1 MIQSKQKRTYL
12 PENLKISWENLKP
25 IFEDLLQ
32 KDIRSVEDLERWLKQ
47 RSELEAVLQ
56 EDYAWRYIHMTRHT
70 ANEDYKNAFEYFT
83 VEIEPKL
90 SDYDNKLDKKFIA
103 CPFLQELDPKKYTVY
118 IKRVKQSLDIFRNKN
133 IPLFTQIQLKQQ
145 EYQSI
150 VGGLSIT
157 HQGKELTMQQAAAL
171 LEGTDR
177 TERKE
182 VWEKMNQSRLSHKD
196 ALDDI
201 FDELVKLRHQV
212 ALNAGFDNFRDY
224 MFAALARFDY
234 DVKDCENFHN
244 AIAKEAVPLL
254 QKLAAKRQKELGY
267 KVLKPWDMAVDP
279 KGRKPLKPFDSGE
292 ELIDRSQRI
301 FEKLDPYFSK
311 CIQFMKENDLFDV
324 ESRKNKAPGGYNYPL
339 AETGAPFIFMNS
351 ANTLQD
357 LTTMIHEGGHAVHT
371 FLNSDLEINGFKDLP
386 SEVAEL
392 ASMSMELLSVKY
404 WDEFFKEKEELNRAL
419 FEQISG
425 AASTLPWVALVDK
438 FQHWIYTH
446 PHHNRKER
454 SEKWV
459 EFFNEFGKN
468 FCDWKGQEEAMAYLW
483 HRQLHI
489 FEVPFYYIEYAIA
502 QLGAIAIWKNFVEDP
517 KKTLKHYTHA
527 LQLGYTRPIPEIYKT
542 AGIEFNFKQDYIHN
556 LINFLSKEL
565 DSLSERP

>member
-1 MIQSKQKRTYL
+1 IKSKQKRTYL

-212 ALNAGFDNFRDY
+212 ALNAG
-224 MFAALARFDY
+224 
-234 DVKDCENFHN
+234 
-244 AIAKEAVPLL
+244 
-254 QKLAAKRQKELGY
+254 
-267 KVLKPWDMAVDP
+267 
-279 KGRKPLKPFDSGE
+279 
-292 ELIDRSQRI
+292 
-301 FEKLDPYFSK
+301 
-311 CIQFMKENDLFDV
+311 
-324 ESRKNKAPGGYNYPL
+324 
-339 AETGAPFIFMNS
+339 
-351 ANTLQD
+351 
-357 LTTMIHEGGHAVHT
+357 
-371 FLNSDLEINGFKDLP
+371 
-386 SEVAEL
+386 
-392 ASMSMELLSVKY
+392 
-404 WDEFFKEKEELNRAL
+404 
-419 FEQISG
+419 
-425 AASTLPWVALVDK
+425 
-438 FQHWIYTH
+438 
-446 PHHNRKER
+446 
-454 SEKWV
+454 
-459 EFFNEFGKN
+459 
-468 FCDWKGQEEAMAYLW
+468 
-483 HRQLHI
+483 
-489 FEVPFYYIEYAIA
+489 
-502 QLGAIAIWKNFVEDP
+502 
-517 KKTLKHYTHA
+517 
-527 LQLGYTRPIPEIYKT
+527 
-542 AGIEFNFKQDYIHN
+542 
-556 LINFLSKEL
+556 
-565 DSLSERP
+565 